1 MNIEEA
7 KQVIYNMEID
17 ENSISCKNCVLE
29 NRKSCVV
36 NGKDCQMEA
45 IYTVLNEL
53 DKKDKVIDL
62 MTEDIFDYEKDIKY
76 YVPEYEEFFKN
87 KEEVKEYY
95 FNEIE
100 IPEEN

>member
-7 KQVIYNMEID
+7 KEILDRIDIKFFLSGMIEQSNYIVDKAD
-17 ENSISCKNCVLE
+17 E
-29 NRKSCVV
+29 V
-36 NGKDCQMEA
+36 NAA

-53 DKKDKVIDL
+53 DKKDKVID
-62 MTEDIFDYEKDIKY
+62 MMAEDIFDYEKDIKY

>member
-1 MNIEEA
+1 MNIEEHKENLKKYIEEDFA
-7 KQVIYNMEID
+7 FREPIKNMSDFDKYCYNH
-17 ENSISCKNCVLE
+17 
-29 NRKSCVV
+29 
-36 NGKDCQMEA
+36 CQDIKE
-45 IYTVLNEL
+45 VLNEL
-53 DKKDKVIDL
+53 DKKDKVINL

>member
-7 KQVIYNMEID
+7 KEILKD
-17 ENSISCKNCVLE
+17 IMANTYAE
-29 NRKSCVV
+29 
-36 NGKDCQMEA
+36 GKAKA
-45 IYTVLNEL
+45 INTVLNEL
-53 DKKDKVIDL
+53 DKKDKVID
-62 MTEDIFDYEKDIKY
+62 MMAEDIFDYEKDIKY

>member
-1 MNIEEA
+1 MLINIEEA
-7 KQVIYNMEID
+7 KEILDRIDIKFFLSGMIEQNNYIVDKAD
-17 ENSISCKNCVLE
+17 E
-29 NRKSCVV
+29 V
-36 NGKDCQMEA
+36 NAA

-53 DKKDKVIDL
+53 DKKDKVIDI
-62 MTEDIFDYEKDIKY
+62 MAEDIFDYEKDTKY

-95 FNEIE
+95 FKEVE

>member
-7 KQVIYNMEID
+7 KEILDRIDIKFFLSGMIEQSNYIVDKAD
-17 ENSISCKNCVLE
+17 E
-29 NRKSCVV
+29 V
-36 NGKDCQMEA
+36 NAA

>member
-7 KQVIYNMEID
+7 TEILNRIDIKFFLSGMIEQNNYIVDKAD
-17 ENSISCKNCVLE
+17 E
-29 NRKSCVV
+29 V
-36 NGKDCQMEA
+36 NTA

-53 DKKDKVIDL
+53 DKKDKVIDM
-62 MTEDIFDYEKDIKY
+62 MTEDIA
-76 YVPEYEEFFKN
+76 EEFFKN

-95 FNEIE
+95 FKEVE

>member
-7 KQVIYNMEID
+7 KEILDRIDIKFFLSVSIEQSNYIID
-17 ENSISCKNCVLE
+17 EANK
-29 NRKSCVV
+29 V
-36 NGKDCQMEA
+36 NNA
-45 IYTVLNEL
+45 IEIVLNEL